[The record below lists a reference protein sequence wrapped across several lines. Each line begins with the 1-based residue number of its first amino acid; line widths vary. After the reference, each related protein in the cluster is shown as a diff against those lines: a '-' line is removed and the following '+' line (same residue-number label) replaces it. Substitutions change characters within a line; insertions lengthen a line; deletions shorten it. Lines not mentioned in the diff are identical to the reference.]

1 MADQYLTFDIN
12 DERYGFLVRNIEV
25 VLEMLPITRVP
36 NCAASILGV
45 INHRGSVVPV
55 IDLRRMF
62 GLPPLESLG
71 AASIIIAETEYQN
84 EAVTIG
90 ILADQV
96 YEVISISEKDIESQ
110 PQIGKNIQESFISGL
125 AKVQDRFIILFSLEK
140 ILKAIMNES
149 LIMR

>member
-36 NCAASILGV
+36 NSAVSILGV

-55 IDLRRMF
+55 IDLRSMF
-62 GLPPLESLG
+62 GLPPRE
-71 AASIIIAETEYQN
+71 AHERASIIIAETTYQN

-96 YEVISISEKDIESQ
+96 YEVISISDKDIESQ
-110 PQIGKNIQESFISGL
+110 PPIGKKIQDSFVSGL
-125 AKVQDRFIILFSLEK
+125 AQVQDRFIVLFSLEK
-140 ILKAIMNES
+140 ILKAIVNES
-149 LIMR
+149 FIPR